1 MEDTRYST
9 IIYCLENALK
19 DARDEASGL
28 ADIGDSEGSV
38 YADGRAA
45 GLAQALDI
53 VRSNPDGRAIIL

>member
-1 MEDTRYST
+1 M
-9 IIYCLENALK
+9 ENALK
-19 DARDEASGL
+19 DARDEAAGL

-53 VRSNPDGRAIIL
+53 VRSNPDGGAIIL